1 LKRESE
7 ILLLLRYLNALDR
20 KRGVEVQE
28 LAKFL
33 GRSLQDVDLT
43 VLALSDEGKVYLQ
56 GGRIWLTPLGFSVSL
71 RDYS

>member
-1 LKRESE
+1 LTRESE

-56 GGRIWLTPLGFSVSL
+56 RGRIWLTPLGFSVSL